1 MAYKYKQKR
10 TIWDRYKKWIVIGGV
25 GLMAL
30 FVITVGGI
38 GFAVYQSAAY
48 VKESFP
54 SWQVPDEIK
63 INDDKV
69 VLPNKG
75 WAEGFVISVASMW
88 LQQSLAEQETAQ
100 LKEGLSCFDALG
112 GPTPIEVVDYVK
124 TKVSDARV
132 TKELDALAKNL
143 QGSDNS
149 NNGPAACASWMLN
162 G

>member
-1 MAYKYKQKR
+1 
-10 TIWDRYKKWIVIGGV
+10 
-25 GLMAL
+25 
-30 FVITVGGI
+30 
-38 GFAVYQSAAY
+38 
-48 VKESFP
+48 
-54 SWQVPDEIK
+54 
-63 INDDKV
+63 
-69 VLPNKG
+69 
-75 WAEGFVISVASMW
+75 MW

-132 TKELDALAKNL
+132 TRELDVLAQTL
-143 QGSDNS
+143 RGSDNS